1 MANSAATYIPNTT
14 DITSKSTCWGRVWNV
29 KVYEHTDG
37 TISYPNAD
45 AQSEKTASDFYG
57 QKSSDIVMNIGNY
70 DEQSGTALSG
80 DSLHC
85 VFGVKR
91 YAMGQPNTATIKV
104 YNLTADAE
112 TKMIVEGYRVT
123 VYAGYQQKSGLI
135 FDGFVVYATRTKEN
149 GTDYTITLLAIDGY
163 QFLISGYCNFS
174 IQRGITAR
182 QVVKSIAN
190 RAAAPIEIG
199 YPKDSDTSV
208 LDNQKYTRGQSIHG
222 LARGSLDDIAKALNA
237 TWYVD
242 CGKLYF
248 IHFGESSS
256 DLPLGKQ
263 AVVLSPETGMIGNP
277 TQIEYGIN
285 AKCLLNPEI
294 VPFCFVYLNPQY
306 ITLTLPD
313 IGSNGQISNTQ
324 LYQLDSKGLY
334 RVVSCEFVGDTR
346 GNDWYTEINAV
357 IQNGTRPQMLT
368 ATGTMN

>member
-1 MANSAATYIPNTT
+1 MADSTATYTPNAT

-37 TISYPNAD
+37 TISYPD
-45 AQSEKTASDFYG
+45 SDSQTEKTAQDFYN
-57 QKSSDIVMNIGNY
+57 QQDSDVVLNIANY
-70 DEQSGTALSG
+70 DESTNDLLQG
-80 DSLHC
+80 DSLRC
-85 VFGVKR
+85 SFDIKR
-91 YAMGQPNTATIKV
+91 YAMGQPNTATIKL

-112 TKMIVEGYRVT
+112 KKMIVEGYRV
-123 VYAGYQQKSGLI
+123 VVHAGYQQHAGLI
-135 FDGFVVYATRTKEN
+135 FDGFVIYATRTKEN

-163 QFLISGYCNFS
+163 QFLMNGYCNFS

-182 QVVKSIAN
+182 DVVKNIAN
-190 RAAAPIEIG
+190 QASAPIEIG

-208 LDNQKYTRGQSIHG
+208 LDGQKYTRGQSVHG
-222 LARGSLDDIAKALNA
+222 LARGTLDDIAKALNA

-242 CGKLYF
+242 CGKLYL
-248 IHFGESSS
+248 IHFGESTS
-256 DLPLGKQ
+256 DLPLGQQ
-263 AVVLSPETGMIGNP
+263 AIDLSPDTGLIGNP

-285 AKCLLNPEI
+285 AKSLLNPEI
-294 VPFCFVYLNPQY
+294 VPFCFVYLDPQY

-357 IQNGTRPQMLT
+357 IQSGTSPQMLT